1 MLKLIFFLVGKFAIT
16 ISFAVVYIYAA
27 ELFPTSLRQSLLGTC
42 SMFGRIG
49 SMIAPQT
56 PLLAQYMKSLPLL
69 LFGGT
74 AFTSGI
80 LVLSFPETLDSKL
93 PDSINEAVQIGHEND
108 EEEENE
114 TGHEK
119 L

>member
-1 MLKLIFFLVGKFAIT
+1 MKLIFFLVGKFAIT

-56 PLLAQYMKSLPLL
+56 PLLATYMKSLPLL

-80 LVLSFPETLDSKL
+80 LVLSFPETLDLKL

-108 EEEENE
+108 EEQNE
-114 TGHEK
+114 IGDEK

>member
-1 MLKLIFFLVGKFAIT
+1 
-16 ISFAVVYIYAA
+16 
-27 ELFPTSLRQSLLGTC
+27 
-42 SMFGRIG
+42 MFGRIG

-93 PDSINEAVQIGHEND
+93 PDSINEAVQIGNENGVD
-108 EEEENE
+108 DIEKDNEN
-114 TGHEK
+114 K